1 MSSTRFLALG
11 LVVLASLAPACAS
24 EIAESETT
32 EDAVVGGAAVDRT
45 HKSFAGSFALDD
57 GGMSAKFEFKV
68 TNIDWTALTAKWSAK
83 VVDSAGDAVSD
94 DVNDAVKIS
103 LMRCPGCYTFQATNS
118 AGEALAVLTF
128 SASKLTQLTY
138 ASLRTANA
146 KITSA
151 STSPTGS
158 TADAQSCALTCE
170 GEMLDCKDGTTQ
182 AACKPALFSSL
193 PRCLYE
199 VTHERKSCAE
209 RRAPAVPT
217 GSCAI
222 VCGTTVFACKN
233 DIVETNCKL
242 DIFSSRPRC
251 PSVMKFESGAI
262 CD

>member
-1 MSSTRFLALG
+1 MYSTRFLALG

-32 EDAVVGGAAVDRT
+32 EDAVIGGAVVNAT

-57 GGMSAKFEFKV
+57 RGMSAKFEFKV

-103 LMRCPGCYTFQATNS
+103 LMRCPGCYSFTATNS
-118 AGEALAVLTF
+118 AGDELAYLSF
-128 SASKLTQLTY
+128 SATKLTQLTY
-138 ASLRTANA
+138 ATLRTANA

-151 STSPTGS
+151 SASPTGG
-158 TADAQSCALTCE
+158 TAAAQSCGLTCE
-170 GEMLDCKDGTTQ
+170 GDMLDCKDGTTE
-182 AACKPALFSSL
+182 AACKPALFSTL
-193 PRCLYE
+193 PRCPYE

-209 RRAPAVPT
+209 RRAPAEAT
-217 GSCAI
+217 GSCSI

-233 DIVETNCKL
+233 DIVESTCTI
-242 DIFSSRPRC
+242 DIFDSRPRC
-251 PSVMKFESGAI
+251 PSVMKFESGAT